1 MARIKT
7 EFCPNCGKGEILRY
21 PEMALDY
28 HETCPVCGEALV
40 VPSDVAKP
48 MRVRKI
54 TTTIGGGDDLWGAI
68 FDGIKRL
75 AH

>member
-7 EFCPNCGKGEILRY
+7 EFCPNCGKGEIIRY
-21 PEMALDY
+21 PEIALDY
-28 HETCPVCGEALV
+28 HEICPVCGEDLV
-40 VPSDVAKP
+40 IPNDTAKP

-54 TTTIGGGDDLWGAI
+54 TTTIGGDPRERFFGNIKDLA
-68 FDGIKRL
+68 